1 MTSRRWDESA
11 TNEITGEIISA
22 CITVHRELGPGLLE
36 TFYQRALAFELSV
49 RGVSHDVERTFPVT
63 FRGLVLGHQRID
75 LVVDERVIVE
85 LKAVDRIGPV
95 HVAQAISYL
104 RATGLHVALLINFN
118 VPVLKAGIRRI
129 VL

>member
-1 MTSRRWDESA
+1 M
-11 TNEITGEIISA
+11 NELTGEIISA

-36 TFYQRALAFELSV
+36 AFYQRALAFELSA
-49 RGVSHDVERTFPVT
+49 RGVTHDVERTFPVT
-63 FRGLVLGHQRID
+63 FRGQVLGHQRID

-85 LKAVDRIGPV
+85 LKAVDRVGPV
-95 HVAQAISYL
+95 HFAQAISYL